1 MSEENL
7 NSLSAGKRIVIKVG
21 STLLVDRERGV
32 VNRRWLEALTE
43 DITQLHNRGQ
53 EVLVVSSGAI
63 ALGRRQLNFSSGD
76 LKLEEKQAAASS
88 GMISLAHAY
97 QEALA
102 ARELTAAMVLLT
114 IGDTENRRRY
124 LNARNT
130 LDQLLRA
137 GAIPIINENDT
148 VATDEIRIGD
158 NDRLAARVAAMISAD
173 ILVVLS
179 DVDGLYTADPRVH
192 GDAKHISEVKEI
204 TSEIEEMAGTVKP
217 DDGLGGMITKL
228 EAAKI
233 SIGAGCR
240 MVIFDGHVEHPLQ
253 ALDNGAACTWFV
265 PSTSPRTERKQWIAG
280 SLKPAGILV
289 VDDGALA
296 ALKQG
301 KSLLPAGVLDVEGTF
316 ERGDA
321 VKVCA
326 GAGHEV
332 ARGLCAYSSADARQ
346 IKGHK
351 SGEIERLLGYR
362 GRDEMIHRDD
372 MVLS

>member
-1 MSEENL
+1 MNVRNV
-7 NSLSAGKRIVIKVG
+7 NSLNTGQRVVIKVG
-21 STLLVDRERGV
+21 STLLVDRKRGV
-32 VNRRWLEALTE
+32 VHREWLKALAG
-43 DITQLHNRGQ
+43 DIAELRGRGQ

-63 ALGRRQLNFSSGD
+63 ALGRRQLGFSSGN
-76 LKLEEKQAAASS
+76 LKLEEKQAAAAS
-88 GMISLAHAY
+88 GMIRLAHAY
-97 QEALA
+97 QESLAEHDLATAL
-102 ARELTAAMVLLT
+102 VLLT

-130 LDQLLRA
+130 IDQLLRS
-137 GAIPIINENDT
+137 GAIPVINENDT

-179 DVDGLYTADPRVH
+179 DVDGLYTADPRLQD
-192 GDAKHISEVKEI
+192 GAQHIPEVKEI
-204 TSEIEEMAGTVKP
+204 TPEIESMAGVAKP

-240 MVIFDGHVEHPLQ
+240 MVILNGHVKNPLK
-253 ALDNGAACTWFV
+253 ALEQGAPCTWFM

-280 SLKPAGILV
+280 SLKPSGKLV

-301 KSLLPAGVLDVEGTF
+301 KSLLPAGVTDVEGMF

-321 VKVCA
+321 VAICA
-326 GAGHEV
+326 RNGQEV
-332 ARGLCAYSSADARQ
+332 ARGLCAYSAADARQ
-346 IKGHK
+346 IKGYK

-362 GRDEMIHRDD
+362 GRDEMVHRDD

>member
-1 MSEENL
+1 MSSENL
-7 NSLSAGKRIVIKVG
+7 NSISAGKRIVIKVG

-32 VNRRWLEALTE
+32 VHQRWLKALTE
-43 DITQLHNRGQ
+43 DIAQLREHGQ

-63 ALGRRQLNFSSGD
+63 ALGRRELGFGSGD

-102 ARELTAAMVLLT
+102 VHDLTAALVLLT

-158 NDRLAARVAAMISAD
+158 NDRLAARVAAMVSAD
-173 ILVVLS
+173 VLVVLS
-179 DVDGLYTADPRVH
+179 DVDGLYTADPRLQ
-192 GDAKHISEVKEI
+192 GNAEHIPVVNDI
-204 TSEIEEMAGTVKP
+204 TSEIEGMAGVAKP

-240 MVIFDGHVEHPLQ
+240 MVIFDGHVDHPLR
-253 ALDNGAACTWFV
+253 ALDGGATCTWFV
-265 PSTSPRTERKQWIAG
+265 PSASPRTERKQWIAG
-280 SLKPAGILV
+280 SLKPAGKLI
-289 VDDGALA
+289 VDGGALN
-296 ALKQG
+296 ALEQG
-301 KSLLPAGVLDVEGTF
+301 KSLLPAGVVDVEGLF

-321 VKVCA
+321 VQVCTSN
-326 GAGHEV
+326 GSEI
-332 ARGLCAYSSADARQ
+332 ARGLCAYNAADARQ